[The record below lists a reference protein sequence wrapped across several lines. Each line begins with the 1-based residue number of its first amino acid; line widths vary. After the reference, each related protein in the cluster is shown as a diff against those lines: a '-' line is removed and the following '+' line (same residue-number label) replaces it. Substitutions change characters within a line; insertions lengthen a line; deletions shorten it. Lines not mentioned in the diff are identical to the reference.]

1 AELLGHLIDEEGRCR
16 SSQIVTRSGVRSNSV
31 KIIIGRLVESGTHE
45 QFMRQGG
52 MYARL
57 FGMQAAPYQE

>member
-1 AELLGHLIDEEGRCR
+1 MSDRIYVLEG
-16 SSQIVTRSGVRSNSV
+16 
-31 KIIIGRLVESGTHE
+31 GRIVESGSHE
-45 QFMRQGG
+45 QLMCQGG